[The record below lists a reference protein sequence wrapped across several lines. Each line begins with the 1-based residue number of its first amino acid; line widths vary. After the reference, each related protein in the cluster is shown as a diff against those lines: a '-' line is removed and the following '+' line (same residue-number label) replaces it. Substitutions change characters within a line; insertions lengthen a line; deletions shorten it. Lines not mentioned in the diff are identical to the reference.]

1 MSNNLPIYRK
11 IMILNMLCEG
21 SSMRS
26 ISRVVGCSINTVT
39 KLLVETGKKCEE
51 YQYMVL
57 RNLPCTRLEVDEIWA
72 FCYGKNKRLPPD
84 KAGRYGYGDVW
95 TWTAVDPDSKVV
107 VCWLVGDRELSS
119 ATRFMR
125 DVSHRVAHR
134 VQITSDGY
142 HGYPIAVEAAFGAD
156 VHYGMLIKDY
166 SEKDGLLLSTRTITG
181 NPDPDKISTSMV
193 ERQNLSIRMGVRRF
207 TRRTNAHSK
216 KVENHALALA
226 LYFFYHNFIRIN
238 TGLRV
243 TPAMELGIVNEVF
256 SWENIIN
263 GK

>member
-1 MSNNLPIYRK
+1 MSNNLPIHKK

-26 ISRVVGCSINTVT
+26 ISRVVDCSINTVT
-39 KLLVETGKKCEE
+39 KLLVETGQKCEE
-51 YQYMVL
+51 FQYLML
-57 RNLPCTRLEVDEIWA
+57 RGLPCKRIEVDEIWA
-72 FCYGKNKRLPPD
+72 FCYGKNKKLPPD
-84 KAGRYGYGDVW
+84 KAKKYGYGDIW
-95 TWTAVDPDSKVV
+95 TWTAVDPDSKIVI
-107 VCWLVGDRELSS
+107 CWLVGDRELDS
-119 ATRFMR
+119 ALRFMR
-125 DVSHRVAHR
+125 DVSQRVTNR

-142 HGYPIAVEAAFGAD
+142 RGYEVAVEAAFGNKAQHG
-156 VHYGMLIKDY
+156 VLMKNYNEEKELIITKHT
-166 SEKDGLLLSTRTITG
+166 LSG
-181 NPDPDKISTSMV
+181 APDQSKISTSMV

-243 TPAMELGIVNEVF
+243 TPAMELGVSDHVWT
-256 SWENIIN
+256 WEEILA
-263 GK
+263 K